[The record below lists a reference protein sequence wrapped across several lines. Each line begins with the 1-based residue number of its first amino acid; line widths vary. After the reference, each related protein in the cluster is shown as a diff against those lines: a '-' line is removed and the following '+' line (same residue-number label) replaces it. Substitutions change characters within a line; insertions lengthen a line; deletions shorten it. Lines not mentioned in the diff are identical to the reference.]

1 MGIPWPYSAE
11 DFASMLAK
19 AEAAELAHGH
29 PMYLAIRQED
39 GLLIGCIKFCEVVGQ
54 GVWEIGFWLARPW
67 WGRGIMT
74 KAVRAACDH
83 AFIAWDVGVIFAS
96 VIEGNT
102 ASQRVLVKNGFLFDG
117 PTVLQ
122 KDGQDVAG
130 RVYIQEDR
138 PF

>member
-1 MGIPWPYSAE
+1 
-11 DFASMLAK
+11 MLAK

-83 AFIAWDVGVIFAS
+83 TFIAWDVG